1 MPKDEKPITL
11 DDLIRGDMDIED
23 EGTIELGEEM
33 DAIIRQ
39 KIADAEIDIEN
50 KSVSITLRW
59 GRKQLNLLK
68 SVADSI
74 GVPYQTYM
82 KHVLYKQLLIDLGQI
97 EKSKTLIKSTD
108 K

>member
-1 MPKDEKPITL
+1 MTKDKKPITL
-11 DDLIRGDMDIED
+11 EDLDRED
-23 EGTIELGEEM
+23 LNLEEGVNIELGEEM

-39 KIADAEIDIEN
+39 KIADTEIDIEN

-68 SVADSI
+68 TVADSI

-97 EKSKTLIKSTD
+97 ERGGRVISGH
-108 K
+108 